1 MLRTHPRQPHALRQY
16 GGAGQILLRWDQRLI
31 GVRRLGGQARC
42 CVHFHSDTAWR
53 TGVDA
58 AVHDDSTPASRHVFG
73 RASIH
78 RNRPDRHP
86 QRRHALRCEPRGGPE
101 RPRRI
106 VGHRVRAGSFARPP
120 RGPARRSTTER
131 RVSMEATA
139 RSLTIWLWIAVALS
153 LLAWTLVGYPWP
165 ICVLAVL
172 PLLAPLN
179 GLIRG
184 RRHTYAWATLFA
196 IPYLAFAI
204 TELLANP
211 EARWVAGLSLLLVF
225 GWFCTMILFLRASRA
240 RRE

>member
-1 MLRTHPRQPHALRQY
+1 
-16 GGAGQILLRWDQRLI
+16 
-31 GVRRLGGQARC
+31 
-42 CVHFHSDTAWR
+42 
-53 TGVDA
+53 
-58 AVHDDSTPASRHVFG
+58 
-73 RASIH
+73 
-78 RNRPDRHP
+78 
-86 QRRHALRCEPRGGPE
+86 
-101 RPRRI
+101 
-106 VGHRVRAGSFARPP
+106 
-120 RGPARRSTTER
+120 
-131 RVSMEATA
+131 VSMEATA

-153 LLAWTLVGYPWP
+153 LLAWMAVGYPWP

-204 TELLANP
+204 TELLVNP
-211 EARWVAGLSLLLVF
+211 AARWVAGFSLLLVF